1 MFRRRIAGL
10 PRGGSLRA
18 LPALVVVAAFA
29 IELVSSPASAAVEV
43 GVTTTVRPAALGTPP
58 VSETRVLEIGDRLV
72 FEERIETNRDGS
84 IQVLFLDGT
93 ALSIGGDA
101 LVTLDTFVYDPGSRT
116 GDLAVSILKGIV
128 RFIGGRISK
137 LNPVTI
143 RTPRAEIGIRGG
155 IAIIEATESGS
166 AVSFLFGEELT
177 ITPIDALGRLQG
189 DTFRL
194 STPGFRVEVRDG
206 AVSEPVPVVSGT
218 VTDTVGPAP
227 DDDAQAAEAEES
239 QSAEIEQI
247 AGEAMGPEGAN
258 RSPDAYALPTPSA
271 PAVAQASVP
280 DTDLEDVQS
289 DEIRSQGEPP
299 VVEPP
304 VVEPPVVEP
313 PEESRRYE
321 GNFRRVPTQLAA
333 NGFTPLG
340 SERLAAGDPGFSD
353 ARREDGR
360 LLLAF
365 TEDGEALEFDL
376 PAATW
381 NVGGELAFGNV
392 EQPDG
397 SRISGTGY
405 WDPLG
410 QYFRYEVT
418 RTFVDGANR
427 EASERVFLFGGER
440 FEVEEFV
447 VRPGF
452 AFGAY
457 ELRPDAAL
465 GAALPF
471 LRAEDGGNIAGAR
484 VSPFYAT
491 VLPRDENAEIIDNA
505 ASVNSGVAA
514 LAIEGRGAN
523 QRSALSMAT
532 LSSYTSSGGIYRRT
546 GAVRGTSRT
555 AAGSGSR
562 RVASSVGTVPTGAGA
577 YDGGAHVLG
586 SFNGDSNQGSL
597 FFVLGNYALDEPQT
611 FPPGRAWSGE
621 FDLATGFERWESY
634 TFTHTATRIDNPPG
648 VGEQRSTRILNGYAA
663 GLYEPVVFPGPGE
676 SPFVDPVS
684 VANRNDLP
692 EDVVLDFR
700 AERNRLRA
708 SFRLTNTGQYD
719 APGRANDFKPG
730 TDFTDLDI
738 VTGTLERDESPH
750 RSLFIDDD
758 IFMARDARNPGTY
771 ESRVHS
777 LVDGGTPAHEGSYL
791 VSSGLVPVDEFL
803 PPGVTWCDCSYT
815 KWGWWGGELANA
827 ADTAQ
832 YRSHLATFVAGTLP
846 GLPDIPASG
855 SASYSGHLVG
865 PVTNRDDMYV
875 AVGNFEKTW
884 NFATRT
890 GSVAISDFDGA
901 SYAGALTSPGGRDFS
916 GRFASTTAS
925 FAGRSGD
932 LAGSFFRAG
941 SDPVGEV
948 GGRFRVEDP
957 VNAYGATGI
966 FQAAKTAQ

>member
-10 PRGGSLRA
+10 PQGSPLRA
-18 LPALVVVAAFA
+18 PPALAAVLACA
-29 IELVSSPASAAVEV
+29 IVLGSSPAAAAVEV
-43 GVTTTVRPAALGTPP
+43 GVTTTVRPAVLGTPP
-58 VSETRVLEIGDRLV
+58 VSETRVLEVGDRLV
-72 FEERIETNRDGS
+72 FEERIETNRNGS
-84 IQVLFLDGT
+84 TQVLFLDGT

-101 LVTLDTFVYDPGSRT
+101 LVTLDAFVYDPGSRT

-189 DTFRL
+189 DTYRL

-258 RSPDAYALPTPSA
+258 RSPDAYAVPTPSA
-271 PAVAQASVP
+271 PGVAQASVP

-289 DEIRSQGEPP
+289 DEIRSQ
-299 VVEPP
+299 VEPP

-313 PEESRRYE
+313 PEGSRRYE

-340 SERLAAGDPGFSD
+340 SDRLAAGDPGFSD

-360 LLLAF
+360 LLVTI
-365 TEDGEALEFDL
+365 TEDGETLQLDL

-381 NVGGELAFGNV
+381 NVGGELTFADV

-397 SRISGTGY
+397 SRISGAGY

-418 RTFVDGANR
+418 RTFGDSANR
-427 EASERVFLFGGER
+427 EASERMFLFGGER
-440 FEVEEFV
+440 FEVEEFEPT
-447 VRPGF
+447 PGF
-452 AFGAY
+452 RFGAY

-491 VLPRDENAEIIDNA
+491 VLPRDENAEIIDDA

-663 GLYEPVVFPGPGE
+663 GLYEPVVYPGPGE

-700 AERNRLRA
+700 AERNRLHA

-901 SYAGALTSPGGRDFS
+901 SYAGALTSAGGRDFS

>member
-10 PRGGSLRA
+10 PQGGPLRA
-18 LPALVVVAAFA
+18 LSALVVVAAFA
-29 IELVSSPASAAVEV
+29 IGPVSSSAAVDV

-58 VSETRVLEIGDRLV
+58 VSETRVLEVGDRLV
-72 FEERIETNRDGS
+72 FEERIETNRNGS
-84 IQVLFLDGT
+84 TQVLFLDGT

-101 LVTLDTFVYDPGSRT
+101 LVTLDAFVYDPGSRT

-155 IAIIEATESGS
+155 IAIIDVTESAS

-227 DDDAQAAEAEES
+227 DDDVQAAEAEES

-247 AGEAMGPEGAN
+247 VGEAMGPEGAN

-280 DTDLEDVQS
+280 DTDL
-289 DEIRSQGEPP
+289 DEIPSQVEPP

-313 PEESRRYE
+313 PEGSRRYE
-321 GNFRRVPTQLAA
+321 GNFRRVPTDLAA

-340 SERLAAGDPGFSD
+340 SERLTAGDPGFSD
-353 ARREDGR
+353 ALREDGR
-360 LLLAF
+360 LLLAI
-365 TEDGEALEFDL
+365 TEDGETLQLDL

-381 NVGGELAFGNV
+381 NVGGELAFANV

-397 SRISGTGY
+397 SRISGIGY
-405 WDPLG
+405 WDPFG

-418 RTFVDGANR
+418 RTFDDAANR
-427 EASERVFLFGGER
+427 EASERMFLFGGER
-440 FEVEEFV
+440 YVVEEFEPT
-447 VRPGF
+447 PGF
-452 AFGAY
+452 RFGAY

-491 VLPRDENAEIIDNA
+491 VLPRDENAEIIDDA

-562 RVASSVGTVPTGAGA
+562 RVASSAGTVPTGAGA

-586 SFNGDSNQGSL
+586 SFNGDSSQGSL

-663 GLYEPVVFPGPGE
+663 GLYEPVVYPGPGE

-684 VANRNDLP
+684 VANRNDSP

-708 SFRLTNTGQYD
+708 SFRLTKTGQYD

-730 TDFTDLDI
+730 TDFTNLDI
-738 VTGTLERDESPH
+738 VTGTLERDESPQ

-771 ESRVHS
+771 ESPVHS

-815 KWGWWGGELANA
+815 RWGWWGGELANA

-875 AVGNFEKTW
+875 AVGSFEKTW
-884 NFATRT
+884 NFATRA

-901 SYAGALTSPGGRDFS
+901 SYAGASTSPGGRDFS

-957 VNAYGATGI
+957 ANGYGATGI

>member
-1 MFRRRIAGL
+1 MLACAIGL
-10 PRGGSLRA
+10 G
-18 LPALVVVAAFA
+18 
-29 IELVSSPASAAVEV
+29 SSPASAAVDV

-58 VSETRVLEIGDRLV
+58 VSETRVLEVGDRLV
-72 FEERIETNRDGS
+72 FEERIETNREGS
-84 IQVLFLDGT
+84 TQVLFLDGT

-155 IAIIEATESGS
+155 IAIIEATESAS
-166 AVSFLFGEELT
+166 AVSFLFGEVLT

-227 DDDAQAAEAEES
+227 DDDAQAAEADES

-258 RSPDAYALPTPSA
+258 RSPDAYALPTSSA

-280 DTDLEDVQS
+280 DTALEDVQS
-289 DEIRSQGEPP
+289 DEIRSQVDAPE
-299 VVEPP
+299 
-304 VVEPPVVEP
+304 VEPPVVEP

-340 SERLAAGDPGFSD
+340 SDRLSAGDPGFSD
-353 ARREDGR
+353 ARRAAGR
-360 LLLAF
+360 LLLTI

-381 NVGGELAFGNV
+381 NVGGELAFANV

-452 AFGAY
+452 TFGAY

-484 VSPFYAT
+484 ISPFYAT
-491 VLPRDENAEIIDNA
+491 VRPRDENAEIIDNA

-514 LAIEGRGAN
+514 LAIEGRGAS
-523 QRSALSMAT
+523 QRSALTMAT
-532 LSSYTSSGGIYRRT
+532 LSSYTSSGGTYRRT

-577 YDGGAHVLG
+577 YAGGAHVLG
-586 SFNGDSNQGSL
+586 SPERDTNEGSL

-611 FPPGRAWSGE
+611 FPPGGAWSGE

-663 GLYEPVVFPGPGE
+663 GLYEPVVYPGPGE

-692 EDVVLDFR
+692 EDVVFDFR

-719 APGRANDFKPG
+719 APGRSNDFKPG

-901 SYAGALTSPGGRDFS
+901 SYAGASTSPGGRDFS

-925 FAGRSGD
+925 YAGRSGD
-932 LAGSFFRAG
+932 LAGSFFRAD

-957 VNAYGATGI
+957 VNGYGATGI
-966 FQAAKTAQ
+966 FQAARTAQ

>member
-10 PRGGSLRA
+10 LQGGPLRA
-18 LPALVVVAAFA
+18 LLALGAVLACA
-29 IELVSSPASAAVEV
+29 IGLDSSPASAAVDV

-58 VSETRVLEIGDRLV
+58 VSETRVLEVGDRLV
-72 FEERIETNRDGS
+72 FEERIETNRNGS
-84 IQVLFLDGT
+84 TQVLFLDGT

-101 LVTLDTFVYDPGSRT
+101 LVTLDAFVYDPGSRT

-206 AVSEPVPVVSGT
+206 AVSEPVPVVAGT
-218 VTDTVGPAP
+218 VTDTVGAAP
-227 DDDAQAAEAEES
+227 GDDAQAAEAEES
-239 QSAEIEQI
+239 QSTEIEQI

-258 RSPDAYALPTPSA
+258 RSPDAYVLPTPSP
-271 PAVAQASVP
+271 PAVTQASVP
-280 DTDLEDVQS
+280 DAGLEDVQS
-289 DEIRSQGEPP
+289 DEIRNQAA
-299 VVEPP
+299 VEPP
-304 VVEPPVVEP
+304 VVEPPVVGP
-313 PEESRRYE
+313 SEESRRYE
-321 GNFRRVPTQLAA
+321 GNFRRTSLAT

-340 SERLAAGDPGFSD
+340 SDRLAAGDPGFAD

-360 LLLAF
+360 LLLTI
-365 TEDGEALEFDL
+365 TEDGETLQLDL

-381 NVGGELAFGNV
+381 NVGGELAFANV

-418 RTFVDGANR
+418 RTLGDAANR
-427 EASERVFLFGGER
+427 DAPEKMFLFGGER
-440 FEVEEFV
+440 YVVEEFEPT
-447 VRPGF
+447 PGF
-452 AFGAY
+452 RFGAY

-491 VLPRDENAEIIDNA
+491 VLPRDENAEIIDDA

-514 LAIEGRGAN
+514 LAIEGRGAS

-555 AAGSGSR
+555 AAGSGPR
-562 RVASSVGTVPTGAGA
+562 RVASSVGTVPAGAGA

-586 SFNGDSNQGSL
+586 SPERDTNQGSL

-621 FDLATGFERWESY
+621 FDLATEFERWESY
-634 TFTHTATRIDNPPG
+634 TFTHTATRIDPQPG

-663 GLYEPVVFPGPGE
+663 GLYEPVVYPGPGE

-738 VTGTLERDESPH
+738 VTGTLERDESPQ

-758 IFMARDARNPGTY
+758 LFMARDARNPGTY

-865 PVTNRDDMYV
+865 PVTNRGDMYV
-875 AVGNFEKTW
+875 AAGNFEKTW
-884 NFATRT
+884 NFATRS

-901 SYAGALTSPGGRDFS
+901 SYAGTLTSPGGRDFS

-925 FAGRSGD
+925 FSERSGD

-957 VNAYGATGI
+957 VNGYGATGI
-966 FQAAKTAQ
+966 FQAARTAQ